1 MYDLK
6 KIGQQLKEE
15 RIKQGMSIKQLGLI
29 SGVRYVVI
37 CRYEEGIREINIESL
52 IRIAFVLQIKISDLF
67 PYKKPDDYACERF
80 EYLVQ
85 NQDTKLINFILNMV
99 AAMVGYNEQS
109 NNKLVSNEMLKRA
122 RMDNKVSINHLQQI
136 AN

>member
-15 RIKQGMSIKQLGLI
+15 RIKQGISIKQLALI
-29 SGVRYVVI
+29 SGVRYIVI
-37 CRYEEGIREINIESL
+37 CRYEDGIREINFEAL
-52 IRIAFVLQIKISDLF
+52 IKIAFVLQIKISDLF
-67 PYKKPDDYACERF
+67 PYDKPYDYACEQF
-80 EYLVQ
+80 EYLVH

-99 AAMVGYNEQS
+99 AAMVGYNEQN
-109 NNKLVSNEMLKRA
+109 NNKLVSNEMLKRTK
-122 RMDNKVSINHLQQI
+122 MDNKVSINHLKQI